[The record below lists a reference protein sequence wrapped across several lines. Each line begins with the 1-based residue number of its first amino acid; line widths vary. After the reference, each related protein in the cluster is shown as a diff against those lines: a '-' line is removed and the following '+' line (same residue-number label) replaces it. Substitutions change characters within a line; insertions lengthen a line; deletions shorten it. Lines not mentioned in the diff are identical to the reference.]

1 MQNLNRILV
10 IIMAAAFLAA
20 CGDKPAT
27 DAGEDQSSSPQMIER
42 KAATPKPEPAAESQF
57 KQPST
62 SNQAMIE
69 NEGRLTEDGSGLDL
83 VINATDAAAFSD
95 SLRWIAEDTSKEQF
109 DRLETA
115 LRVIRTYHPQVLG
128 SEERMMHL
136 VDGKTGNELIVE
148 SVRVMQ
154 NRTGG

>member
-10 IIMAAAFLAA
+10 ITMTAAFLAA
-20 CGDKPAT
+20 CGDKPAP
-27 DAGEDQSSSPQMIER
+27 DSGDNESSSPQMIER
-42 KAATPKPEPAAESQF
+42 KASGAEAEQAEQAQF

-62 SNQAMIE
+62 TNQALID
-69 NEGRLTEDGSGLDL
+69 NEGRLAEDGSGLEL
-83 VINATDAAAFSD
+83 VINATDAAEFSD
-95 SLRWIAEDTSKEQF
+95 SLRWIAEDSSKEQF

-128 SEERMMHL
+128 SEERMLQL